1 MWMGGSIS
9 GSPFTETLGVR
20 MAEHPALVV
29 MPRCKCGK
37 WATYLGNYDEDGYT
51 IRCKGCLRAIWKCR
65 C

>member
-1 MWMGGSIS
+1 
-9 GSPFTETLGVR
+9 
-20 MAEHPALVV
+20 MADGESRQVQALAARRGRPVTHPALVV